1 MTAGLR
7 TPLLDFFRRGDV
19 ARDVRLMAA
28 QGAIAPRPLE
38 QLGLLVLLTSDPDPD
53 IRETAEATLSRIPP
67 AVLSGFL
74 ARSEV
79 PDEWRTFF
87 ADRGI
92 AAAAVAGEEPEL
104 LPDGEPGDE
113 GPEPVTEDDK
123 ASMVRRLA
131 AMSVPERVKAAMK
144 GTREV
149 RAVLVRDPNKLVAMS
164 VLSSPKLTEAEVEA
178 IARMGSVS
186 EDVLRTIGQSR
197 AWTKNYGILSGLVR
211 NPKTPIA
218 ISLTLLQRVTDRDLK
233 AVSIDRNVPD
243 PLRIAARKR
252 VVLGE
257 KR

>member
-38 QLGLLVLLTSDPDPD
+38 QLGLIVLLTSDPDPE
-53 IRETAEATLSRIPP
+53 IRETAEATLSRIPG
-67 AVLSGFL
+67 AVLAGFL

-79 PDEWRTFF
+79 PDELRAFF
-87 ADRGI
+87 GARGVE
-92 AAAAVAGEEPEL
+92 AAAVPGEEPDL
-104 LPDGEPGDE
+104 LPDDDPGDDE
-113 GPEPVTEDDK
+113 PEPAGEDGK
-123 ASMVRRLA
+123 AAIVQRIA
-131 AMSVPERVKAAMK
+131 GMSVPERVKAAMK
-144 GTREV
+144 GTREM

-178 IARMGSVS
+178 IARMGSVG

-211 NPKTPIA
+211 NPKTPLA

-252 VVLGE
+252 VVLGV